1 MTDLFSG
8 NFINM
13 TSLSSI
19 FVCFLCEAE
28 YKDVDLLN
36 EHMKEHEDLPGKSN
50 FFLFLVRWIRTIHW
64 FAIFNCFSI
73 IFLVLFM

>member
-8 NFINM
+8 NVINM

-50 FFLFLVRWIRTIHW
+50 FFYF
-64 FAIFNCFSI
+64 FF
-73 IFLVLFM
+73 